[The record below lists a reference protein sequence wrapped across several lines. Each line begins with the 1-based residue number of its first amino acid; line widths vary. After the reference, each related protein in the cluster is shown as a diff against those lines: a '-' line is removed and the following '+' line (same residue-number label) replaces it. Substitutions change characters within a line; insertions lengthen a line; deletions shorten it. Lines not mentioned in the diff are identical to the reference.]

1 MTSRAERLR
10 ALGDEVREVFE
21 LAARSVS
28 PDPAVRTAAQ
38 EEAAAWQAELAA
50 RPSAGRRL
58 AATLRDAAGRI
69 A

>member
-1 MTSRAERLR
+1 MSTEELRESWRRAF
-10 ALGDEVREVFE
+10 D

-38 EEAAAWQAELAA
+38 EEAAAWQAEIEAA
-50 RPSAGRRL
+50 PSAGQRL
-58 AATLRDAAGRI
+58 AATLREAAARI